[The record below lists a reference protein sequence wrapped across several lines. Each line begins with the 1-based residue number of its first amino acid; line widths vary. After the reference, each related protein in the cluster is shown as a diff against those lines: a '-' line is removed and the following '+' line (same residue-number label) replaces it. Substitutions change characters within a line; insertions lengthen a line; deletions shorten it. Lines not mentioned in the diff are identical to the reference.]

1 MNNQSGRGYREAFS
15 RFQGRIFGPF
25 YFFYSITNLILR
37 WIHFAIRRKCDGL
50 TR

>member
-25 YFFYSITNLILR
+25 SFF
-37 WIHFAIRRKCDGL
+37 IR
-50 TR
+50 